1 MSKMSKILKYLYLI
15 QDDQAH
21 QCPRVEVYAQEKDD

>member
-21 QCPRVEVYAQEKDD
+21 QCLRVEEYAQEEDN